1 MSNHKI
7 LVIVLA
13 AIAVFILATTASGCS
28 FVPPGLLGGLD
39 DSATS
44 TTGTGTNGSSISGAS
59 GITTLAEGKTCT
71 DPVEKEC
78 PEDERVFSPRDPEI
92 SFTAVVNN
100 VKAGTLVVVEWKY
113 LGGDPD
119 VAPFN
124 INTEQVRAD
133 TDESSRP
140 FISTISKIDPD
151 KDWAYGDYQVKLS
164 LPEIGSPPL
173 QKKFRV
179 E

>member
-1 MSNHKI
+1 MKSHTLIFLLLAALATLI
-7 LVIVLA
+7 LV
-13 AIAVFILATTASGCS
+13 TASGCS
-28 FVPPGLLGGLD
+28 FIPPGLLGGFGD
-39 DSATS
+39 GTTS
-44 TTGTGTNGSSISGAS
+44 TTATTNGAATSEASGA
-59 GITTLAEGKTCT
+59 TTLSEGRTCT
-71 DPVEKEC
+71 DPVGKKC
-78 PEDERVFSPRDPEI
+78 PEDQRVFSPRDPEI

-100 VKAGTLVVVEWKY
+100 IEVGTLVVVEWKY

-133 TDESSRP
+133 TEERSRP
-140 FISTISKIDPD
+140 FISTISKINQD
-151 KDWAYGDYQVKLS
+151 KDWAYGDYLVTLS

-173 QKKFRV
+173 EKKFRV